1 MQFNFEQIRFTLFYT
16 QSLFESTSNLET
28 IFSSFFSSEPSL
40 FSSNKA
46 SHQRNVQS
54 LIGLENL
61 SISAKIDINGNRLDI
76 VLDIDP
82 DSAVQDLLAIKKTME
97 LILEK
102 IPEILPSNPIR
113 IALGL
118 LASKSANSVTES
130 INFVKIFLPALSS
143 ISDLAELGIRLNK
156 KHNFNNIDINGII
169 SINSVKQIRKKITP
183 NEFVFLQIPQ
193 SEMQDAC
200 IFEFDFNT
208 VPEIQLENKNIQH
221 IFDFLKDKIFFYLEK
236 GIE

>member
-1 MQFNFEQIRFTLFYT
+1 
-16 QSLFESTSNLET
+16 
-28 IFSSFFSSEPSL
+28 
-40 FSSNKA
+40 
-46 SHQRNVQS
+46 
-54 LIGLENL
+54 
-61 SISAKIDINGNRLDI
+61 
-76 VLDIDP
+76 
-82 DSAVQDLLAIKKTME
+82 ME